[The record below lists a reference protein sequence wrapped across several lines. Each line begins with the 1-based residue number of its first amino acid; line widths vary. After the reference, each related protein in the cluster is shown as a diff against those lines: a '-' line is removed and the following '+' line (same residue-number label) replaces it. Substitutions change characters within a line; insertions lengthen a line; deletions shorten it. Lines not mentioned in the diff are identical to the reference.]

1 MTGRDAAALRGG
13 ATGWSGGAEG
23 PGGGAFAPGRGVEA
37 LSRGAEALS
46 RGVDAPGRGVE
57 ALSRGAEALSRGVD
71 APGRGVEALS
81 RGAEAPS
88 RGVDASSRGARPPRR
103 GTGDPVKALL
113 HRHRELCERAVDP
126 LEIAAGLEAHGVT
139 DRTAA
144 RFRHRDVFALA
155 EEMYARVPRDS
166 DEWHALDAPGDGSTG
181 RPAGTAPEVHAAW
194 PVFALLPGAV
204 CALTVAGLALT
215 TGGVRLAVG
224 LGGAL
229 ALAATAR
236 VALRHGPLRTPRPA
250 ASATRAWTGWLLAYA
265 LFGEG
270 LLRAAAPGGTA
281 LPPAPSALAA
291 LGLAAAVAPG
301 TACARLFA
309 VRARRRLGRS
319 RGLADFA
326 ASVRPLLLG
335 VFALYAIAVGLVL
348 AGADAALGLLGAAG
362 PGGVTPCLGV
372 GALAALLWLG
382 RLLAAHGSTRAPALV
397 YAAVGATGA
406 AALALAWAARLPG
419 CGLLATPVETAALA
433 WGAPA
438 AACGAGAALLLARA
452 VRVLGRASAHA
463 CGGAA

>member
-1 MTGRDAAALRGG
+1 MTGRDAAAAAQGRGAAALRGG
-13 ATGWSGGAEG
+13 ATGLGGEAEAAGCSATGPGGGVEAPGGCATGLDGGAKA
-23 PGGGAFAPGRGVEA
+23 PGGGAFAP
-37 LSRGAEALS
+37 SRGAQS
-46 RGVDAPGRGVE
+46 
-57 ALSRGAEALSRGVD
+57 
-71 APGRGVEALS
+71 
-81 RGAEAPS
+81 
-88 RGVDASSRGARPPRR
+88 PRR

-166 DEWHALDAPGDGSTG
+166 DEWDALDAPGHGSSG
-181 RPAGTAPEVHAAW
+181 RPAGAAPEVHAAW

-224 LGGAL
+224 LGGAF
-229 ALAATAR
+229 ALAATVR

-250 ASATRAWTGWLLAYA
+250 ASATRAWTCWLLAYA
-265 LFGEG
+265 LCGEG
-270 LLRAAAPGGTA
+270 LLRAAAPGGTDRA
-281 LPPAPSALAA
+281 LPPSALAA
-291 LGLAAAVAPG
+291 LGLAAAVVPG
-301 TACARLFA
+301 TACARLFT

-335 VFALYAIAVGLVL
+335 VFALYATAVGLAL
-348 AGADAALGLLGAAG
+348 AGADAALGLAGAAG
-362 PGGVTPCLGV
+362 AGGVTPCLGV

-419 CGLLATPVETAALA
+419 CGFLATPVETAALT
-433 WGAPA
+433 WGVPA
-438 AACGAGAALLLARA
+438 AVCGAGAALLLARA

>member
-1 MTGRDAAALRGG
+1 MTGRDAAAAAQRRGTAALWG
-13 ATGWSGGAEG
+13 SATGPGGGAES
-23 PGGGAFAPGRGVEA
+23 PGGGAFAPSREA
-37 LSRGAEALS
+37 DARSRGL
-46 RGVDAPGRGVE
+46 DAP
-57 ALSRGAEALSRGVD
+57 
-71 APGRGVEALS
+71 
-81 RGAEAPS
+81 
-88 RGVDASSRGARPPRR
+88 SRGARPPRR

-166 DEWHALDAPGDGSTG
+166 DEWDALDTPGDGGAG

-194 PVFALLPGAV
+194 PAFALLPGAV

-250 ASATRAWTGWLLAYA
+250 ASATRAWTCWLLAYA

-270 LLRAAAPGGTA
+270 LLRAAAPGGAA
-281 LPPAPSALAA
+281 LPPEPSALAA

-301 TACARLFA
+301 TACARLFT

-335 VFALYAIAVGLVL
+335 VFALYATAVGLVL
-348 AGADAALGLLGAAG
+348 AGADAALDLVGAAG
-362 PGGVTPCLGV
+362 TGGVTPCLGA

-419 CGLLATPVETAALA
+419 CGFLTTPVETAALA

-438 AACGAGAALLLARA
+438 AVCGAGAALLLARA

-463 CGGAA
+463 CGGTA

>member
-1 MTGRDAAALRGG
+1 MTGRDAAAAAQGRGTAALRGG
-13 ATGWSGGAEG
+13 ATGLGGGAEAPGSCATG
-23 PGGGAFAPGRGVEA
+23 PGGGVEA
-37 LSRGAEALS
+37 LGGGAK
-46 RGVDAPGRGVE
+46 APGGS
-57 ALSRGAEALSRGVD
+57 AF
-71 APGRGVEALS
+71 
-81 RGAEAPS
+81 APS
-88 RGVDASSRGARPPRR
+88 RGTQHPRR

-126 LEIAAGLEAHGVT
+126 LDIAAGLEAHGVT

-166 DEWHALDAPGDGSTG
+166 DEWDALDAPGDGSAAL
-181 RPAGTAPEVHAAW
+181 PAGAAPEVPAAW
-194 PVFALLPGAV
+194 PVFALLPAVV
-204 CALTVAGLALT
+204 CALTVTGLALT
-215 TGGVRLAVG
+215 TGGVRLAAG

-250 ASATRAWTGWLLAYA
+250 APATRAWTCWLLAYA

-270 LLRAAAPGGTA
+270 LLRAAAPGGPDRA
-281 LPPAPSALAA
+281 LPPSALAA

-301 TACARLFA
+301 TACARLFT

-335 VFALYAIAVGLVL
+335 VFALYATAVGLAL
-348 AGADAALGLLGAAG
+348 AGAEAALGLVGAADAGGAAG
-362 PGGVTPCLGV
+362 TGGVTPCLGV

-419 CGLLATPVETAALA
+419 CGFLTTPVETAALT
-433 WGAPA
+433 WGVPA
-438 AACGAGAALLLARA
+438 AVCGAGAALLLARA